1 MTLQAC
7 NGRERD
13 NNLQHLKLESEGER
27 GDKAT
32 ERRPLIE
39 LGYRDNQY
47 MAMVSGEDLDAP
59 TKAFAQKL
67 DTLFSGEENKMA
79 VGEKAD
85 RIHVHKRASAEKK
98 RVTWN

>member
-1 MTLQAC
+1 MG
-7 NGRERD
+7 GRE
-13 NNLQHLKLESEGER
+13 
-27 GDKAT
+27 T

-39 LGYRDNQY
+39 LGYRENHY

-59 TKAFAQKL
+59 TKAFSQKL

-79 VGEKAD
+79 VEEKAD

-98 RVTWN
+98 RVTLN